1 LPASCIFVAYPTFMV
16 LLKTM
21 KMTLHA
27 FFVPFTAIALLAGDY
42 QVKTVQVSP
51 VESYPARTELAGVAV
66 AADPYFSDN
75 KAYTAFDVK
84 NMNTRGYF
92 PVHVIIK
99 NGSPNFLN
107 IRTRNIVLITSSGQ
121 QLYTTPATVVVED
134 VIKAGLVSK
143 LPKMGSRDQTT
154 SMKVGSPLSDFT
166 SKELTN
172 RLIDPETVT
181 DGFLFFFTA
190 AAKEDFFVGSTL
202 FIPKLE
208 EEGTRKAVGPFSIPL
223 DPALKK

>member
-1 LPASCIFVAYPTFMV
+1 MKIPLATVFVTF
-16 LLKTM
+16 
-21 KMTLHA
+21 A
-27 FFVPFTAIALLAGDY
+27 AIALLAGDY

-51 VESYPARTELAGVAV
+51 VESYPARTELGGVTV
-66 AADPYFSDN
+66 AADPYLNDN
-75 KAYTAFDVK
+75 KSYTAFDVK
-84 NMNTRGYF
+84 NLNTRGYF
-92 PVHVIIK
+92 PVHVIIR
-99 NGSPNFLN
+99 NGSTNFLN

-134 VIKAGLVSK
+134 VIKAGLISK

-190 AAKEDFFVGSTL
+190 TPKGDFFAGSTL
-202 FIPKLE
+202 YIPKLE
-208 EEGTRKAVGPFSIPL
+208 EEGTRKAVGPFAIPL